1 MSPPMPPAA
10 PRSGIDVPLR
20 RLSFGESRR
29 RDLWWVK
36 TLIVFLALSGFVAY
50 STWAALQNAYY
61 TFGPYLSPMYSP
73 ELWGASPHA
82 WFGPKPDWYP
92 SWLPFSPA
100 IIVFLLPGGFRITCY
115 YYRGAYY
122 KSHWASP
129 PACAVGKPQKNYRG
143 EQKLPLIIQNVHRY
157 FMYAAVAFLFVLAYD
172 AYKGF
177 FGWVGEDGGQE
188 FQLRVGGLILLL
200 NLVMLA
206 GYTFGCHSL
215 RHMVGG
221 IRDEMS
227 KRPLALQMW
236 RCATCFNRRHQAW
249 AWVSLIWVAWTDLY
263 VRLCAMGI
271 LSDWRII

>member
-1 MSPPMPPAA
+1 MPPAA

-20 RLSFGESRR
+20 RLSFGETRR

-36 TLIVFLALSGFVAY
+36 TLIVFLGLSGFVAY

-73 ELWGASPHA
+73 ELWGSSPHA

-129 PACAVGKPQKNYRG
+129 PACAVGKPQKSYRG

-263 VRLCAMGI
+263 VRLCAMGV

>member
-129 PACAVGKPQKNYRG
+129 PACAVGKPQKSYRG

-188 FQLRVGGLILLL
+188 FQLRVGGLILLI
-200 NLVMLA
+200 NLVLLA

-215 RHMVGG
+215 RHVVGG
-221 IRDEMS
+221 GRDEMS

-249 AWVSLIWVAWTDLY
+249 AWTSLIWVAWTDLY